1 MKMLRKTILK
11 SDKQLVFSDVIT
23 QTHFV
28 LIILTYHMFS
38 MQCLQKH

>member
-11 SDKQLVFSDVIT
+11 SDKQLVFFVT

-28 LIILTYHMFS
+28 LIILTYHMFI